1 MFVWLCV
8 CVVLVPLFDSIHWND
23 GETLANCKFHVS
35 YTSTMHI
42 NTWNS
47 SANYTNRPPSNN
59 LHNISP
65 VESSSYFFWFV
76 HFLRCAVIETRATS
90 MNERTNIE
98 NHSIRPALS
107 LAYST
112 DDCFVQLFANKRDNR
127 VHIMVFYGILVVSFY
142 FGMNGYRYVGRQDWE
157 WRNFNYGG
165 WGGRSLFYIR
175 SKNQYWFINVF

>member
-8 CVVLVPLFDSIHWND
+8 CVVLVPLFDSIQWND

-76 HFLRCAVIETRATS
+76 HFLRCAVIETRAMS
-90 MNERTNIE
+90 MNEHTNIE

-127 VHIMVFYGILVVSFY
+127 VHIMVFYGILVVHSIL
-142 FGMNGYRYVGRQDWE
+142 GWTAIVTLEDKIENDETLIMRVGVVGVCSIFVRKTNID
-157 WRNFNYGG
+157 
-165 WGGRSLFYIR
+165 S
-175 SKNQYWFINVF
+175 